1 MKAPE
6 MIIADRPPDV
16 KEIHIVWMTTGLG
29 CDGDSVSITAA
40 SLPSSGW
47 IAPRQPAPPPCAV
60 SPTWP

>member
-29 CDGDSVSITAA
+29 CDVHNCRLAA
-40 SLPSSGW
+40 
-47 IAPRQPAPPPCAV
+47 
-60 SPTWP
+60 